1 VFEAMADGLT
11 ALLSVERFLFMMFGV
26 LVGMALGAIP
36 GLGGVVGLALL
47 LPFTFDMDPTA
58 AIAML
63 VALSSVPV
71 TTDTIPSVLF
81 AVPGTVGS
89 QATILD
95 GHPMARKGEAGR
107 AFGAAYF
114 SSLLG
119 GVVGAFILGMLI
131 PILKPLVLLFAAPE
145 LFSLGI
151 MGISMVA
158 ILSGRVP
165 LKGIVAGGMGLL
177 LSMIGIDK
185 QEGLL
190 RWTFDSLYLFDGLN
204 IIVVSLGIFALPEL
218 ADMVIE
224 GKQISSVPK
233 QAMKG
238 VGHGIRDV
246 FTNWWLMLRC
256 AFLGT
261 WVGIIPGLGS
271 AVVDWL
277 AYGHAKSTCKD
288 AALTFGSGDVRGVIA
303 PESANNAKQGGALVP
318 TLAFGIPG
326 SASMALLI
334 GAFMI
339 HGLQPGPSMLNE
351 HLDLTY
357 SIVWSTAIANIMAT
371 VIALCFTNQL
381 AKISSVRINILA
393 PVVTVVVFLA
403 AYQATAS
410 IFDLVTVLLFGLLG
424 WVMKRCGWPRPPL
437 LLGFLLG
444 GLIERYLFIS
454 VRAYGASFL
463 IRPLV
468 LVVLA
473 VTIATIYYSVKQ
485 EQKVRRLAGDTGEG
499 E

>member
-1 VFEAMADGLT
+1 MFEAMADGLIS
-11 ALLSVERFLFMMFGV
+11 LLSVERFLFLTFGV
-26 LVGMALGAIP
+26 FVGMALGAIP

-63 VALSSVPV
+63 IALSSVPV

-107 AFGAAYF
+107 AFGAAYL

-119 GVVGAFILGMLI
+119 GVIGAICLGLLI
-131 PILKPLVLLFAAPE
+131 PLLRPLVLVFAAPE
-145 LFSLGI
+145 LFCLGI

-177 LSMIGIDK
+177 LSMIGTDK

-204 IIVVSLGIFALPEL
+204 IIVLSLGLFALPEL

-224 GKQISSVPK
+224 GTQISSVPK
-233 QAMKG
+233 TQMKG
-238 VGHGIRDV
+238 VWVGMRDV
-246 FTNWWLMLRC
+246 WINWWLMLRC
-256 AFLGT
+256 SFLGV

-277 AYGHAKSTCKD
+277 AYGHARSTCKD
-288 AALTFGSGDVRGVIA
+288 AAKTFGTGDVRGVIA

-339 HGLQPGPSMLNE
+339 HGMQPGPDMLTK
-351 HLDLTY
+351 HLAVTY
-357 SIVWSTAIANIMAT
+357 SMVWSTAIANVMAAG
-371 VIALCFTNQL
+371 IALAFTNQL
-381 AKISSVRINILA
+381 AKLSSVRINILA
-393 PVVTVVVFLA
+393 PLVTVVVFLA
-403 AYQATAS
+403 AYQSTANLY
-410 IFDLVTVLLFGLLG
+410 DLVTVLVFGLLG
-424 WVMKRCGWPRPPL
+424 WIMKRCGWPRPPL

-454 VRAYGASFL
+454 VRAYGPAFL
-463 IRPLV
+463 LRPLV
-468 LVVLA
+468 LVILA
-473 VTIATIYYSVKQ
+473 VTIVTIVYSVMQ
-485 EQKVRRLAGDTGEG
+485 ERKARQLSGDSSGA
-499 E
+499 

>member
-1 VFEAMADGLT
+1 MLEAMVDGLT
-11 ALLSVERFLFMMFGV
+11 ALLSVERFLFLTFGV
-26 LVGMALGAIP
+26 LVGLALGAIP

-47 LPFTFDMDPTA
+47 LPFTFDMDATA

-107 AFGAAYF
+107 AFGAAYL

-119 GVVGAFILGMLI
+119 GVIGALILGLLI
-131 PILKPLVLLFAAPE
+131 PVLKPLVLVFAAPE
-145 LFSLGI
+145 LFALGI

-165 LKGIVAGGMGLL
+165 LKGIIAGGLGLL
-177 LSMIGIDK
+177 LSMIGTDK

-190 RWTFDSLYLFDGLN
+190 RWTFDSLYLFDGLS
-204 IIVVSLGIFALPEL
+204 IIVVSLGLFALPEL
-218 ADMVIE
+218 ADMAIQ
-224 GKQISSVPK
+224 GTQISSVPK

-238 VGHGIRDV
+238 VGHGMRDV
-246 FTNWWLMLRC
+246 FVHWWLMLRC
-256 AFLGT
+256 SFLGT
-261 WVGIIPGLGS
+261 WIGIIPGLGS

-277 AYGHAKSTCKD
+277 AYGHARQTCKG
-288 AALTFGSGDVRGVIA
+288 AASTFGQGDVRGVIA

-339 HGLQPGPSMLNE
+339 HGLQPGPEMLTK
-351 HLDLTY
+351 HLDITY
-357 SIVWSTAIANIMAT
+357 AIVWSTALANIMAT
-371 VIALCFTNQL
+371 GVALGFTNQL
-381 AKISSVRINILA
+381 AKLSSVRIHILA
-393 PVVTVVVFLA
+393 PLVTIVVFLA

-410 IFDLVTVLLFGLLG
+410 ISDLVTVLLFGALG
-424 WVMKRCGWPRPPL
+424 WFMKRCGWPRPPL

-463 IRPLV
+463 LRPVVVAIFLITLLTLGYSLV
-468 LVVLA
+468 
-473 VTIATIYYSVKQ
+473 Q
-485 EQKVRRLAGDTGEG
+485 ERKVRELSGE
-499 E
+499 

>member
-1 VFEAMADGLT
+1 MFEAMADGLT
-11 ALLSVERFLFMMFGV
+11 ALLSVERFSFITFGV

-63 VALSSVPV
+63 VALA
-71 TTDTIPSVLF
+71 
-81 AVPGTVGS
+81 AVPDHHRHHTFRALCGAGNRRFAGDDPGRTPHGPEGRGGTRLPAPPISPPCWAVF
-89 QATILD
+89 I
-95 GHPMARKGEAGR
+95 
-107 AFGAAYF
+107 GAI
-114 SSLLG
+114 
-119 GVVGAFILGMLI
+119 ILGLLI
-131 PILKPLVLLFAAPE
+131 PVLKPLVLLFAAPE

-177 LSMIGIDK
+177 ISMIGIDK

-190 RWTFDSLYLFDGLN
+190 RWTFDTLYLFDGLN

-288 AALTFGSGDVRGVIA
+288 AAFTFGTGDVRGVIA

-339 HGLQPGPSMLNE
+339 HGLQPGPDMLNK
-351 HLDLTY
+351 HLALTY

-393 PVVTVVVFLA
+393 PLVTVVVFLA
-403 AYQATAS
+403 AYQATAN

-424 WVMKRCGWPRPPL
+424 WIMKRCGWPRPPL

-454 VRAYGASFL
+454 VRAYGAAFL

-473 VTIATIYYSVKQ
+473 VTIVTIYYSVKQ
-485 EQKVRRLAGDTGEG
+485 ERKVRQLTGE
-499 E
+499 